1 MLISKEDI
9 LKYLSNVPPV
19 PENVQK
25 ALLYLNNGD
34 IKNAAIEAE
43 KDFVLKKQI
52 ERVIN
57 SAYYSLTKK
66 VDNMVQ
72 LFTLL
77 GIEKARS
84 LIYSYLVSLLEPKKW
99 KIFKINFFDF
109 QSAFM
114 KEFEEAMFLEFNE
127 EIYKKY
133 VEIGAIIPAAV
144 CVCDSLLGDKKD
156 EVDILISSAPLEYS
170 TLIKRMSGFSLFEIA
185 SKIAFLW
192 GLDDEKI
199 EILKK
204 SECQKCNEKL
214 PALIHFVFF
223 MLVSKK
229 EFLDINSLIAF
240 NPECINLI
248 PKINE
253 RMMNDS

>member
-25 ALLYLNNGD
+25 ALEYLNSGD
-34 IKNAAIEAE
+34 IKDAALEAQ
-43 KDFVLKKQI
+43 KDLVLKKQI
-52 ERVIN
+52 ERVVN
-57 SAYYSLTKK
+57 SAYYSLNRK
-66 VDNMVQ
+66 VDDVVQ

-77 GIEKARS
+77 GIEKSRS
-84 LIYSYLVSLLEPKKW
+84 LIYSYLVSLLEPKEW

-114 KEFEEAMFLEFNE
+114 KTFEEAMIIEFDE
-127 EIYKKY
+127 ATYKKY
-133 VEIGAIIPAAV
+133 AEIGAIVPAAV
-144 CVCDSLLGDKKD
+144 CVCDSLLGDKK
-156 EVDILISSAPLEYS
+156 ERVDIVMSSAPLEYS
-170 TLIKRMSGFSLFEIA
+170 TLIKRMSGFSLFELGA
-185 SKIAFLW
+185 KIAFLW
-192 GLDDEKI
+192 GLDEGKI

-204 SECQKCNEKL
+204 SECKKCTEKI

-223 MLVSKK
+223 TLVSKK
-229 EFLDINSLIAF
+229 EFLDINSLIEF

-248 PKINE
+248 PKTYE
-253 RMMNDS
+253 RMINDS